1 MGRLIWA
8 GVFTVIIAVSCVLS
22 GQSVYKNTAKMISE
36 IENVQSLVENE
47 RYDEAAEKVKKCED
61 KWVDYESRLAP
72 YVNHED
78 LQAIGVSIA
87 SIEPLVRGEDRT
99 LALSYIK
106 TTKTLLIHQ
115 QDVNLFAWRDFV

>member
-8 GVFTVIIAVSCVLS
+8 GVLVVLIAISCTLS
-22 GQSVYKNTAKMISE
+22 GQSVYKNTTKMISE
-36 IENVQSLVENE
+36 IENVQSLVTNE
-47 RYDEAAEKVKKCED
+47 RYNEAAEKIKQCED
-61 KWVDYESRLAP
+61 KWVEYESRLAP

-78 LQAIGVSIA
+78 LQEVGVSIA
-87 SIEPLVRGEDRT
+87 AIEPIIKGEDRT

-115 QDVNLFAWRDFV
+115 QDVNLFAWRDFI